1 MDNGDF
7 IISLKDVTYYHVG
20 KDTPTLNNLNLQIR
34 RGSLSMIIGPSGSGK
49 TTLCD
54 ILAGVIPHI
63 YGGKLS
69 GDVFIDGLNSKT
81 QKEYDIALK
90 VGKVFQDPEVMF
102 SMLEVEDEVAFGP
115 ENLEFEPADIAASV
129 ERSLEYT
136 ELQEFRHNLVWEL
149 SGGQVQRLGLACIL
163 AMSPPIIV
171 LDEPTAN
178 LDPIATQKVHSLALK
193 LKDEGKT
200 IILVTKETDEFL
212 EQADEIFVLKEGQIV
227 CSGSPQEI
235 IDTHGD
241 YLANELGIWLPEVCE
256 VALGLRQKG
265 LRANSHL
272 PLNVED
278 TLTILEGPSIEFITK
293 LESDSI
299 TSDDQLRNMPV
310 LISAEDISYTYP
322 NGRRALKGISFEV
335 HQGDLLAIIG
345 RNGAGKSTL
354 SKLLVGLLKPTS
366 GTLKLFGKDARQWE
380 VADLSERIALV
391 FQNPEHQFLTDTV
404 FDEIAYSFNRRGV
417 MDPQELK
424 EEVVRLLKL
433 LDLEDVAND
442 HPFALSAGKKRR
454 LGVAAMLVG
463 SPQVFL
469 VDEPTYGQDKA
480 MTISLMEL
488 MLQLRDMGITII
500 IITHSMR
507 LVEEYAERVIVMN
520 EGIKTFEGTP
530 QNLFAQPEIMA
541 QASLTVTTL
550 QALITELDKKGKNIP
565 PGVKSVT
572 TFLQTISFPGTPL
585 GDKS

>member
-7 IISLKDVTYYHVG
+7 IISLKDVSYYHVG
-20 KDTPTLNNLNLQIR
+20 KDTPTLNNLDLQIR

-69 GDVFIDGLNSKT
+69 GDVIIDGLNSKM

-115 ENLEFEPADIAASV
+115 ENLEFEPTSIAASV

-136 ELQEFRHNLVWEL
+136 ELHELRRSLVWEL

-178 LDPIATQKVHSLALK
+178 LDPIATQKVHALALK
-193 LKDEGKT
+193 LKNEGKT
-200 IILVTKETDEFL
+200 VVLVTKETDEFL
-212 EQADEIFVLKEGQIV
+212 EQADEIFVLKEGHIV
-227 CSGSPQEI
+227 CSGTPQEV
-235 IDTHGD
+235 IDEHGD
-241 YLANELGIWLPEVCE
+241 YLADELGIWLPEVCE
-256 VALGLRQKG
+256 VGLGLRQKG
-265 LRANSHL
+265 LHTNPHL

-278 TLTILEGPSIEFITK
+278 ALTILEGPSIEFITD
-293 LESDSI
+293 LPSVSI
-299 TSDDQLRNMPV
+299 DVATPPIDMPL
-310 LISAEDISYTYP
+310 LISAKDITYTYP
-322 NGRRALKGISFEV
+322 NGRRALNAISFEV
-335 HQGDLLAIIG
+335 RQGDLLAIVG

-354 SKLLVGLLKPTS
+354 SKLLVGLLKPTN
-366 GTLKLFGKDARQWE
+366 GTLKLFGKDALQWE

-404 FDEIAYSFNRRGV
+404 FDEIAYSFNRRGQ
-417 MDPQELK
+417 MDPAELN
-424 EEVVRLLKL
+424 EEVTRLLKL
-433 LDLEDVAND
+433 LDLEDVAKD

-454 LGVAAMLVG
+454 LGVAAMMVG
-463 SPQVFL
+463 SPQVLL

-480 MTISLMEL
+480 MTSSLMQL
-488 MLQLRDMGITII
+488 MLKLRDMGITII
-500 IITHSMR
+500 MITHSMR

-520 EGIKTFEGTP
+520 EGLKTFDGNP
-530 QNLFAQPEIMA
+530 RQLFAQPEIMA
-541 QASLTVTTL
+541 QASLAVTTL
-550 QALITELDKKGKNIP
+550 QTLITQLDLKGKKLP

-572 TFLQTISFPGTPL
+572 TFLEAINLLNASPS
-585 GDKS
+585 DKS